1 MLKLIWTRWL
11 SCRQVIERILEQWLI
26 LTQFLLEESEP
37 DKLDEALSIY
47 ETMLNPGTKHMLLFL
62 RFILQK
68 LASWI

>member
-1 MLKLIWTRWL
+1 M
-11 SCRQVIERILEQWLI
+11 
-26 LTQFLLEESEP
+26 TQFLLEESEP

-47 ETMLNPGTKHMLLFL
+47 ETMLNPGTKYMLLFL